1 MNYSTEGSG
10 DVQAEEAPANAQSFY
25 LRQSPPSNEHVVV
38 LHPMSQY
45 PSPRQSVTPAGLVFP
60 IHMVFEKFHGILE
73 AHVLEH
79 WLWHETN
86 HFASI
91 TTLPLILI
99 LPLAHTGL
107 CPRRSKVSLRP
118 L

>member
-10 DVQAEEAPANAQSFY
+10 DVQAEEAPANTQSFY
-25 LRQSPPSNEHVVV
+25 LRQSPPSYEQVVV
-38 LHPMSQY
+38 LHAKSHS
-45 PSPRQSVTPAGLVFP
+45 PSPRQSMTPAG
-60 IHMVFEKFHGILE
+60 FHGILCG
-73 AHVLEH
+73 HVLEH

-86 HFASI
+86 HFAPN
-91 TTLPLILI
+91 TALPRI

-107 CPRRSKVSLRP
+107 CPRRSMVSLRP